1 MENRGLRR
9 LTAEIDE
16 QHRDGMRTIE
26 DDLGELHFGGAPAV
40 VATRRQFA
48 QRLAAGGAIAFGATI
63 IPVASMVPEAW
74 AQTGTTPGSA
84 PAGSTPP
91 GTASGAE
98 PRLGDKD
105 LKLAV
110 FAQTVELA
118 AVALY
123 QAAIATGKLSTQ
135 IVDVARLFA
144 GHHGDHAAQFGAFAG
159 RAAKPRANQ
168 KLLDELTPKL
178 AAAKNEQEI
187 LQLARAVE
195 EGAAATYVYALGV
208 LESPEAAAAV
218 STILPIEAQ
227 HSVAL
232 SFAIDG
238 SDAAFLANIA
248 KNVPNFETEASSLD
262 PKKYVVT

>member
-1 MENRGLRR
+1 MNHRGLRR
-9 LTAEIDE
+9 LVAEIDE
-16 QHRDGMRTIE
+16 QHHEGMRTIE
-26 DDLGELHFGGAPAV
+26 DDLGELHFGGPPAL

-48 QRLAAGGAIAFGATI
+48 TRLAAGGAIAFGPTL
-63 IPVASMVPEAW
+63 IPLAAL
-74 AQTGTTPGSA
+74 AQDGTTSA
-84 PAGSTPP
+84 VPP
-91 GTASGAE
+91 GTVSAAE

-105 LKLAV
+105 LNLAI

-123 QAAIATGKLSTQ
+123 QGAIATGKLSKA
-135 IVDVARLFA
+135 IADVATLFA
-144 GHHGDHAAQFGAFAG
+144 GHHQDHAGQFGAFAG

-178 AAAKNEQEI
+178 VAATTERE
-187 LQLARAVE
+187 LLELARAVE

-208 LESPEAAAAV
+208 LESREAAAAV
-218 STILPIEAQ
+218 STILPVEAQ

-232 SFAIDG
+232 SFAIDA
-238 SDAAFLANIA
+238 SDDAFLLGAPKHLPA
-248 KNVPNFETEASSLD
+248 FETEASSLD

>member
-1 MENRGLRR
+1 MENRALRR

-16 QHRDGMRTIE
+16 QHREGMRTIE
-26 DDLGELHFGGAPAV
+26 DDLGELHFGGTPAL
-40 VATRRQFA
+40 VATRRSFA
-48 QRLAAGGAIAFGATI
+48 RRMAAGGAIAFGATV
-63 IPVASMVPEAW
+63 IPTAALVPGAL
-74 AQTGTTPGSA
+74 AQTTA
-84 PAGSTPP
+84 PP
-91 GTASGAE
+91 GTTSAAE

-105 LKLAV
+105 LNLAI

-123 QAAIATGKLSTQ
+123 RAAIDTGKLSKQ
-135 IVDVARLFA
+135 IVDVAELFA
-144 GHHGDHAAQFGAFAG
+144 GHHADHAGQFGAFAG
-159 RAAKPRANQ
+159 RAAKPRPNQ

-178 AAAKNEQEI
+178 AAAATEKD
-187 LQLARAVE
+187 LLVLARAVE

-208 LESPEAAAAV
+208 LESRDAAAAV
-218 STILPIEAQ
+218 ATILPIEAQ

-238 SDAAFLANIA
+238 SDAAFLANA
-248 KNVPNFETEASSLD
+248 TKNLPSFETESSQLD